1 MNKLF
6 KYILIIVMII
16 FVFVQIFYINKIN
29 KEKNKKVYNNAQK
42 VIYNNNNKT
51 LKEFNDE
58 LNCLK
63 EKNILS
69 ANEVNKKWYIKVK
82 IQGNKEELLNEI
94 SKLENYEISDYIINK
109 NKDENSIVLEIS
121 AKESV

>member
-29 KEKNKKVYNNAQK
+29 KAKNIKVYNNAQK
-42 VIYNNNNKT
+42 IIYNHKT
-51 LKEFNDE
+51 LKEFNEE

-63 EKNILS
+63 EKTILS
-69 ANEVNKKWYIKVK
+69 ATETNGKWHIKIK
-82 IQGNKEELLNEI
+82 IQGDKEELLNEV
-94 SKLENYEISDYIINK
+94 SKLENYDISDYIINK
-109 NKDENSIVLEIS
+109 SKDENSIVLEIS
-121 AKESV
+121 SKESV

>member
-6 KYILIIVMII
+6 KYILIVVMII
-16 FVFVQIFYINKIN
+16 FVFVQIFYINKID
-29 KEKNKKVYNNAQK
+29 KAKNTKVYNNARN
-42 VIYNNNNKT
+42 ITYNHKT
-51 LKEFNDE
+51 LKEFNEE

-63 EKNILS
+63 EKTILS
-69 ANEVNKKWYIKVK
+69 ANETNGKWYIKVK

-94 SKLENYEISDYIINK
+94 SKLENYDISDYVINK

-121 AKESV
+121 AKESI

>member
-6 KYILIIVMII
+6 KYILIIIMII
-16 FVFVQIFYINKIN
+16 FVFAQILYINKID
-29 KEKNKKVYNNAQK
+29 KAKNTKVYNNAQK
-42 VIYNNNNKT
+42 VVYNHKT
-51 LKEFNDE
+51 LKEFNEE

-63 EKNILS
+63 EKTILS
-69 ANEVNKKWYIKVK
+69 ANETNGKWYIKVK
-82 IQGNKEELLNEI
+82 IQGNREELLNEI

-121 AKESV
+121 SKESV

>member
-16 FVFVQIFYINKIN
+16 FVFVQIFYINKID
-29 KEKNKKVYNNAQK
+29 KAKSTKVYNNAQK
-42 VIYNNNNKT
+42 IIYNHKT
-51 LKEFNDE
+51 LKEFNEE

-63 EKNILS
+63 EKNIL
-69 ANEVNKKWYIKVK
+69 AAYEINKKWYIKIK
-82 IQGNKEELLNEI
+82 IQGDKEELLNEI

-109 NKDENSIVLEIS
+109 SKAENSIVLEIS
-121 AKESV
+121 SKESG

>member
-1 MNKLF
+1 MHKR
-6 KYILIIVMII
+6 Y
-16 FVFVQIFYINKIN
+16 
-29 KEKNKKVYNNAQK
+29 
-42 VIYNNNNKT
+42 IYNHKT
-51 LKEFNDE
+51 LKEFNEE

-69 ANEVNKKWYIKVK
+69 ANEINEKWYIKVK

>member
-6 KYILIIVMII
+6 KYILIIVMIV
-16 FVFVQIFYINKIN
+16 FVFVQIFYINKID
-29 KEKNKKVYNNAQK
+29 KAKNNKVYNNAQK

-51 LKEFNDE
+51 LKEFNEE

-63 EKNILS
+63 EKTILS
-69 ANEVNKKWYIKVK
+69 ANEINKKWYIKVK

-94 SKLENYEISDYIINK
+94 SKLENYEISDYIINR

-121 AKESV
+121 SKESV

>member
-16 FVFVQIFYINKIN
+16 FVFVQIFCINKID
-29 KEKNKKVYNNAQK
+29 KAKNVKVYNNAQK
-42 VIYNNNNKT
+42 VIYNHKT
-51 LKEFNDE
+51 LKEFNEE

-63 EKNILS
+63 EKTILS
-69 ANEVNKKWYIKVK
+69 ATETNGKWYIKIK
-82 IQGNKEELLNEI
+82 IQGDKEELLNEI

-121 AKESV
+121 SKESV